1 MRVNQT
7 WEKVIR
13 CYVHPLLD
21 EQLQHLINVD
31 FTINAAVSML
41 TTKSPFKATLGF
53 KPMSPTTAP
62 HDDNEFNRTLS
73 EQVNFLVEMHRFAA
87 DRVKAARVYMQ

>member
-1 MRVNQT
+1 
-7 WEKVIR
+7 
-13 CYVHPLLD
+13 VHPLLD
-21 EQLQHLINVD
+21 EQLQHLTNVE

-62 HDDNEFNRTLS
+62 HDDNEFINRTLP
-73 EQVNFLVEMHRFAA
+73 EQVNFLVEMHGFAA